1 VVAYPGHI
9 KPGTVSHVPVI
20 STDLF
25 PTILDYAGVSP
36 PADQAV
42 DGVSLRPLFDGGSL
56 PERPLFFDFP
66 SRFGIL
72 CAPSSAVRLGNEK
85 LLRFF
90 WAGDEPGTHHYELY
104 DLAADPGEAV
114 NLAAYR
120 PERVRAL
127 DALIENHLRESA
139 ALIPLRNENF
149 TGSPRSPRRDKGV
162 PTRPAALKLKDPVV
176 SLEKD
181 RGTREVRLLNEKG
194 EPVATSAVVLTGGE
208 WVEATNRPDGAVEIR
223 WDRTKGSGEAKIL
236 LGWSGGRSLREMNDW
251 TLDPVDLTLR

>member
-1 VVAYPGHI
+1 VAYPGHI
-9 KPGTVSHVPVI
+9 KPGAVSNVPVV

-25 PTILDYAGVSP
+25 PTILDYAGVSL
-36 PADQAV
+36 PAGQAV
-42 DGVSLRPLFDGGSL
+42 DGVSLRPVFDGGSL
-56 PERPLFFDFP
+56 PGRPLFFDFP

-72 CAPSSAVRLGNEK
+72 CAPSSTVRLGNEK